1 MAGKCPSNISKL
13 KGGVSCIDAAGHTC
27 FCSKAGCKCDYYE
40 QFLPQSDKNF
50 SAQVDWC
57 GKYDR
62 GVKDASGNVKYNNQF
77 CQDHTQTLPE
87 APIIMG
93 AKQAGNA
100 LGINADNLTLL
111 AIGGLCIGCL
121 GYDSKLIF
129 LRSKN

>member
-1 MAGKCPSNISKL
+1 MPGKCPNAAGIKKL

-57 GKYDR
+57 TRYDP
-62 GVKDASGNVKYNNQF
+62 GVKDASGNVKYNSQF
-77 CQDHTQTLPE
+77 CKDHTQTLPGP
-87 APIIMG
+87 PIVMG
-93 AKQAGNA
+93 AQQAADA

-111 AIGGLCIGCL
+111 AMGGLVL
-121 GYDSKLIF
+121 VALIMIV
-129 LRSKN
+129 S